1 MKLILTGK
9 NLTLTDDLKTL
20 AEKKLSKLDKYF
32 ADEVEARAVFSHI
45 KNRNRIEVTVFL
57 KGATLRAEETSDD
70 METSMD
76 KVVDVLSRQVRKYK
90 TRLKNKSQHKE
101 TIRFENFEEP
111 KEEPKEKIVKRKRFK
126 IHPMFEE
133 EAVVQMELLNHD
145 FFVYINEKDGTPA
158 VIYRRDDGDYGIIE
172 TEN

>member
-9 NLTLTDDLKTL
+9 NLTLTDDLKAL

-32 ADEVEARAVFSHI
+32 ADEARAVFSHI
-45 KNRNRIEVTVFL
+45 KNRKRIEVTVFL
-57 KGATLRAEETSDD
+57 KGATLRAEETSDE

-90 TRLKNKSQHKE
+90 TRLKNKSQEKE
-101 TIRFENFEEP
+101 TIRFDNFEEP
-111 KEEPKEKIVKRKRFK
+111 KEEPGEKIVKRKRFK
-126 IHPMFEE
+126 LHPMVEE